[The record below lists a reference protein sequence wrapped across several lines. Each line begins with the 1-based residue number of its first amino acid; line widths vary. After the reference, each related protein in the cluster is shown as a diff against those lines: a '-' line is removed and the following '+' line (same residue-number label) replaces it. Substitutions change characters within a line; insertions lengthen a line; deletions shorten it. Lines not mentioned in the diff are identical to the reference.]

1 MLSAENGRFPSN
13 RCIAGTMNALF
24 AILADPK
31 FLDDLEAFDDPDQ
44 VLLSR
49 RFRPFTQ
56 PRERRSVSI
65 VANRDQR
72 LQSGN
77 CLRFQALDEVVV
89 GPLSRASACGQA
101 NFFQSDR
108 CWKQNASLAQ
118 V

>member
-1 MLSAENGRFPSN
+1 MLSAENGGFPSN
-13 RCIAGTMNALF
+13 RCVARTMNALF

-31 FLDDLEAFDDPDQ
+31 PSYDLQTFDDPDQ
-44 VLLSR
+44 VLLPR

-77 CLRFQALDEVVV
+77 CLRFQALDEVLV
-89 GPLSRASACGQA
+89 GPLSRAAKP
-101 NFFQSDR
+101 NFSKVTDAGSKMLR
-108 CWKQNASLAQ
+108 LRK
-118 V
+118 